1 MGLRQRQRRAFVDI
15 PMGRAVPVPQTLAM
29 LTAGQLL
36 IDLEQE
42 EAHLAIAADN
52 SAAEKS
58 R

>member
-1 MGLRQRQRRAFVDI
+1 M
-15 PMGRAVPVPQTLAM
+15 
-29 LTAGQLL
+29 L

>member
-1 MGLRQRQRRAFVDI
+1 
-15 PMGRAVPVPQTLAM
+15 MGRAVPVPQTLAM

-52 SAAEKS
+52 SVAEKS